1 MDKCSGITRSGEA
14 CKGKPFD
21 NCQWCYYHHPE
32 YVEERKR
39 HGAKGGKRA
48 GRGRPQ
54 VELSNIKTQLHD
66 LADGV
71 LDGSVDRADAS
82 VIGQLLNIILRAV
95 TVDLQVREQEEL
107 VERLEALEASLE
119 DRDGKGGGTWSA

>member
-1 MDKCSGITRSGEA
+1 MKICSGIRNDGERCRA
-14 CKGKPFD
+14 PAMKSS
-21 NCQWCYYHHPE
+21 E
-32 YVEERKR
+32 YCNSHDPSRAEENRLR
-39 HGAKGGKRA
+39 YSRGGKRG
-48 GRGRPQ
+48 GRGRPR
-54 VELSNIKTQLHD
+54 VELSNIKAQLQD

-82 VIGQLLNIILRAV
+82 VVGQLLNIVLRAI